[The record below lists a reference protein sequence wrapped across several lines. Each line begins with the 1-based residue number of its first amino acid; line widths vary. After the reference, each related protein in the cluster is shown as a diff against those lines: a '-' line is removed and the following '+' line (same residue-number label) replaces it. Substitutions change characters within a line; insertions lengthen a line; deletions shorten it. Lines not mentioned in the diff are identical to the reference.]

1 MAVNTLVSERIGA
14 VSVDKGNYIPGSAY
28 AERNQVHI
36 YNSVLESKH
45 SNNTTTPAELVG
57 NEIVFNTTHWIVVVD
72 GSSQWLIDQ
81 GIKKVE
87 ASHVKDGS
95 KTQQAINAETSGRI
109 TELEQSVG
117 VGGSV
122 DERIEEAKADIIGDA
137 SSNYNTLEKVQD
149 RLTEEAAYRRAAE
162 NNRYTKAETYTK
174 EEVNGLITTPS
185 QEYKTYEATDQTT
198 DITDIL
204 PSTGEADTIYRVGS
218 WDGTQYDAGYYSEY
232 AWSTTSSAY
241 VFLKKDNVGIDEE
254 PTPGSSKSVTSGG
267 AAAVNGFHDY
277 NNHDIIEATLDAND
291 KILSWRDKNNVLHEQ
306 NIDIE
311 KGLNLQEDAHR
322 DFSNKYSVFSN
333 ATILADEEG
342 NDIPLTEDQKLTVE
356 KAADMSSIKWTP
368 ITDIPGR
375 SNSSYA
381 AGEEK
386 SGTPYSATYEKD
398 KCVGMDVSLETFM
411 TAVNNPFSL
420 LYTERTD
427 LANSASAW
435 GITYHGVNDY
445 AGTYYGN
452 VCSDFVSYA
461 LNFRAKYHTGFF
473 GGLNRDHK
481 IGRIIPMRFQ
491 SAKIGDMLY
500 QNGHIAMVSGV
511 KRNDIGQVVKITVT
525 EESLGSTHNTEYTDM
540 TEFDAR
546 LINRT
551 TPNFFRDICM
561 AKDNHRYTF
570 DAATYEYNDD
580 ICTFAGDKACF
591 NEGELIV
598 INYNLKNT
606 NSGWTAIELYKND
619 VLFATYNIADIDQS
633 ELPEGQRNHALK
645 LANGLEYGDYK
656 ARLTDGVNYSDY
668 TTFKVVEAN
677 VTVENL
683 TASVAKVSFSSSN
696 GTPKYINIATQT
708 MGVPRAIYEL
718 TEQDITNGYAILD
731 AVVLSAQRT
740 EEPLLSGTAYHAKV
754 YFETPYGRV
763 AGKDSVEFTF

>member
-14 VSVDKGNYIPGSAY
+14 VSVDKGNYTPGSAY

-95 KTQQAINAETSGRI
+95 KTQQTINAETSGRI

-117 VGGSV
+117 AGGSV

-149 RLTEEAAYRRAAE
+149 RLAEEAAYRRAAE

-232 AWSTTSSAY
+232 AWSTTSSTY

-254 PTPGSSKSVTSGG
+254 PTPGSPKSVTSGG

-306 NIDIE
+306 YIDVE
-311 KGLNLQEDAHR
+311 KDLALKEDARRKHANR
-322 DFSNKYSVFSN
+322 YAVFAN
-333 ATILADEEG
+333 ATVLLDSEG
-342 NDIPLTEDQKLTVE
+342 NDIPQTLAAQK
-356 KAADMSSIKWTP
+356 ANDMSTIKWTP
-368 ITDIPGR
+368 LQDMPNRFGATFP
-375 SNSSYA
+375 
-381 AGEEK
+381 AGTEV

-398 KCVGMDVSLETFM
+398 KCIGMDVSLETFM

-420 LYTERTD
+420 LYTERITHN
-427 LANSASAW
+427 NSMSAW
-435 GITYHGVNDY
+435 GVIYHGVPDY
-445 AGTYYGN
+445 AGPYFGN

-461 LNFRAKYHTGFF
+461 LGFCAKYHTGFF
-473 GGLNRDHK
+473 HYLNRAHK
-481 IGRIIPMRFQ
+481 IGRICPMNFQ

-500 QNGHIAMVSGV
+500 QDGHIAMVSGV
-511 KRNDIGQVVKITVT
+511 KRDNLGKVVSITVT
-525 EESLGSTHNTEYTDM
+525 EEGGRFTYRTEYTDLSL
-540 TEFDAR
+540 FDAR
-546 LINRT
+546 LTDRT
-551 TPNFFRDICM
+551 DPNFYRDICM
-561 AKDNHRYTF
+561 AKDNHHYTF

-656 ARLTDGVNYSDY
+656 ARLTDGVNYSGY

-677 VTVENL
+677 VTVEML

-696 GTPKYINIATQT
+696 GTPKYINIATQL
-708 MGVPRAIYEL
+708 MGVARGIYEL

-740 EEPLLSGTAYHAKV
+740 DEPLLSGTAYYAKV